1 MRWIRCDDSTD
12 PSRQESRRIRTRI
25 DVLQRCASV
34 PDIASTLS
42 LSLIPPTRSI
52 GRLMYLSALCMRYT
66 PRTAFHSGS
75 MASSRVRAHRHTS
88 TNRELNH
95 TDCLRRQ
102 ESALTGF
109 HVARKVST
117 TSRLRLCAGF
127 VVMAMAERVERRGRK
142 EAGRQGQGWVRCR
155 VGVVWLQG

>member
-1 MRWIRCDDSTD
+1 MTRPTPAARS
-12 PSRQESRRIRTRI
+12 PGEFSRTRI

-34 PDIASTLS
+34 PDIASS
-42 LSLIPPTRSI
+42 PRSI
-52 GRLMYLSALCMRYT
+52 GRLVYLSALCMRYT
-66 PRTAFHSGS
+66 PCTAFHSGS

-109 HVARKVST
+109 RVARKVST

-127 VVMAMAERVERRGRK
+127 VVMAMAERVERRGRE
-142 EAGRQGQGWVRCR
+142 EAGRQGQGQVRCR